1 VADGVATLGYL
12 RAEDQLPAGA
22 AAPGGAL
29 DPALLA
35 GRWHATDHQATGVVR
50 LELRPEGATL
60 FVRAFGAGAANTAG
74 AGTAGPND
82 WGEIEATAYGA
93 AVTSTSAMAFSAVY
107 DFGFMVTVLAAYAKQ
122 GILVL
127 DTFNTFTDGS
137 GRSNYFSR
145 EFFHR

>member
-1 VADGVATLGYL
+1 VKALDYV
-12 RAEDQLPAGA
+12 RAEDQLPKQAVP
-22 AAPGGAL
+22 PGGQL

-35 GRWHATDHQATGVVR
+35 GTWFATDKEATGVVR
-50 LELRPEGATL
+50 LELTQRDGRL
-60 FVRAFGAGAANTAG
+60 FVRAFGADQQQ
-74 AGTAGPND
+74 PND

-93 AVTSTSAMAFSAVY
+93 KVTAVDAMAFSAMY
-107 DFGFMVTVLAAYAKQ
+107 DFGFLVTILAAYAKQ

-127 DTFNTFTDGS
+127 DTFNTFTDSS